1 MNSLTIKLPAS
12 LDADLEAASQRQQL
26 SKSELVRRAISAYVA
41 ADSAAATQASALSL
55 AGDLVGCFHGG
66 PGDLSSNP
74 QYMDGFGRV

>member
-1 MNSLTIKLPAS
+1 
-12 LDADLEAASQRQQL
+12 
-26 SKSELVRRAISAYVA
+26 
-41 ADSAAATQASALSL
+41 L

>member
-12 LDADLEAASQRQQL
+12 LDADLEAASRRHQL
-26 SKSELVRRAISAYVA
+26 SKSELVRRAILAYVA
-41 ADSAAATQASALSL
+41 ADSGAAKQASALNL

-74 QYMDGFGRV
+74 QHMDAFGRA